1 MKLFSIVVV
10 SLNVGRKLSDTINSV
25 LEQSFKDY
33 EIIIKDGISNDNS
46 TDFLINTSIL
56 KENKNIQF
64 IDKKIRVFMTL

>member
-10 SLNVGRKLSDTINSV
+10 SLDVGRKLSDTINSV
-25 LEQSFKDY
+25 LEQSFIDY